1 MSSFTD
7 KTMQKNKCQGWNK
20 VKKTIQT
27 HIKIKIRLCF
37 FLNICLMIRGVWG
50 GGCVS
55 VCLCICAHDYRG
67 PWMPEENTGSIGAG
81 DKGSCK
87 YPAMGAGNQILL
99 PYMSSMHL

>member
-50 GGCVS
+50 GCTCVS
-55 VCLCICAHDYRG
+55 VYVFVHMITGAHGCQKRTLAPLELEIKAAVSTL
-67 PWMPEENTGSIGAG
+67 PWVLGTKSY
-81 DKGSCK
+81 
-87 YPAMGAGNQILL
+87 YPT
-99 PYMSSMHL
+99 